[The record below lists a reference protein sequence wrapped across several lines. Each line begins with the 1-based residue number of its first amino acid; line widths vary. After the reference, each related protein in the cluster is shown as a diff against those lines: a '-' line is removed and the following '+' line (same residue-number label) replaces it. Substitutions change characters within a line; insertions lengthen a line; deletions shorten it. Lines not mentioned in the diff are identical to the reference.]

1 MDRVTKEVRS
11 RNMAAVRS
19 RGNKTTELR
28 FVEFLRVHKITGWRR
43 HLPLFGHPDFVFLKY
58 RVAVFIDGCFWHG
71 CKRCKTVPKQN
82 QKFWKEKIE
91 RNMLRDK
98 EVGRELRKEGWHV
111 VRVWEH
117 ELKKDFSRIEK
128 RLRRKM
134 V

>member
-1 MDRVTKEVRS
+1 MVFWSRS
-11 RNMAAVRS
+11 TRS
-19 RGNKTTELR
+19 GV
-28 FVEFLRVHKITGWRR
+28 FV
-43 HLPLFGHPDFVFLKY
+43 
-58 RVAVFIDGCFWHG
+58 DGCFWHG

-91 RNMLRDK
+91 RNMLRDR